1 MNGHI
6 HDPLWVKVFL
16 AIHIA
21 AGTMSFLLAPVA
33 LATAKGGRQHKRWGK
48 VYLWSM
54 GAVAATAVPMAF
66 FFPVRFLAL
75 VAVFSFYLA
84 FAGYRV
90 LRLKDLSRGG
100 DAKPIDWTAGVVTF
114 AASALLVWLSAFRPA
129 SVEVIPTVGVIFG
142 LIGISAAMRQMISF
156 VYKPKEKM
164 FWWYGHLGNFIGSYI
179 AAWSAFSV
187 VTLGQLLGNTW
198 YLWLWPSIL
207 GVPAVAATTVYYK
220 RKFAPKLRSTSAA

>member
-1 MNGHI
+1 
-6 HDPLWVKVFL
+6 
-16 AIHIA
+16 
-21 AGTMSFLLAPVA
+21 MSFLLAPVA
-33 LATAKGGRQHKRWGK
+33 LATAKGGKQHKRWGK

-100 DAKPIDWTAGVVTF
+100 DAKPIDWIAGVVTF
-114 AASALLVWLSAFRPA
+114 AASSLLVWLSGYRPA
-129 SVEVIPTVGVIFG
+129 SIEVIPTVGVIFG

-164 FWWYGHLGNFIGSYI
+164 FWWYGHLGNFTGSYI

-187 VTLGQLLGNTW
+187 VTLGQVLGNTW